1 MRARPARRLRAERG
15 MSLVEAT
22 VVLLTL
28 SALTAVIAPSIGGY
42 IEDGKQIKATT
53 DVETI
58 GAAITSVLH
67 DTGMLCLSLAGANCA
82 NTATGRVELLV
93 SGTAVGSKEP
103 AVLATTAGAVTAS
116 TASASTLNWGGGA
129 NEVADARRDLM
140 DRQFVTNGAGYTS
153 VSFTAGGGPRTGI
166 GWRGAYVDGP
176 VDIDPWGYSYQASTV
191 FLVTAPDAVDGT
203 ANGQR
208 RGGWANDVVVIS
220 AGSNGTLQTPF
231 GSTGGTAIGDD
242 VMYVVQGS
250 TH

>member
-1 MRARPARRLRAERG
+1 MRRRARTLAGERG

-28 SALTAVIAPSIGGY
+28 AALTAVIAPSLGAY
-42 IEDGKQIKATT
+42 VEDGKQIKAKK
-53 DVETI
+53 DVATI
-58 GAAITSVLH
+58 GGAITAVLR

-93 SGTAVGSKEP
+93 SGSAVGSKEP
-103 AVLATTAGAVTAS
+103 VVLAATAVAVTAS
-116 TASASTLNWGGGA
+116 TASAATLNWGGGT
-129 NEVADARRDLM
+129 NEIADARRDLM
-140 DRQFVTNGAGYTS
+140 DRQFVTNAAGYTS
-153 VSFTAGGGPRTGI
+153 VGFTGGGGPRTGI
-166 GWRGAYVDGP
+166 GWRGAYIDGP
-176 VDIDPWGYSYQASTV
+176 VDGDPWGYSYQASTV
-191 FLVTAPDAVDGT
+191 FLVTSPDAVDGT
-203 ANGQR
+203 GNGQR

-231 GSTGGTAIGDD
+231 GSTGGVAIGDD